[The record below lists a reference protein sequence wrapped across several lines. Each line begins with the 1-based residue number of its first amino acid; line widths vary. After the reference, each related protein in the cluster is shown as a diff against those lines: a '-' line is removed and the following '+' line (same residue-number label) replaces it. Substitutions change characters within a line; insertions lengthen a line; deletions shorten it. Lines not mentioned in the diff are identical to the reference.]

1 MGPPPN
7 PRPHTSPMVERAA
20 ERSRRA
26 CLPTLLRMERLAKER
41 SAVMWVMEILG
52 GEEWCGGGNCREVA
66 LGICGVAQGWH
77 WGSVG
82 CGDGKGVALGALG
95 WPWGQRGGTGG
106 SVGWLRGGIGGRWGG
121 TVVALGDGGVRGVAQ
136 RWQ

>member
-7 PRPHTSPMVERAA
+7 PWPHTSPMVERAA

-52 GEEWCGGGNCREVA
+52 GKSGVGGGLQGGGSGGLWGA
-66 LGICGVAQGWH
+66 GMAQGWH
-77 WGSVG
+77 
-82 CGDGKGVALGALG
+82 
-95 WPWGQRGGTGG
+95 
-106 SVGWLRGGIGGRWGG
+106 
-121 TVVALGDGGVRGVAQ
+121 
-136 RWQ
+136 

>member
-7 PRPHTSPMVERAA
+7 PWPHTSPMVERAA

-52 GEEWCGGGNCREVA
+52 GKSGVWGGTAGR
-66 LGICGVAQGWH
+66 WH

-82 CGDGKGVALGALG
+82 RH
-95 WPWGQRGGTGG
+95 WGGTGG
-106 SVGWLRGGIGGRWGG
+106 LWGEGMAKGWH
-121 TVVALGDGGVRGVAQ
+121 
-136 RWQ
+136 